1 MNLGQSGRIWDN
13 QRQIGRKGV
22 DRCLRGWR
30 SLVKRRVYTVFLKTP
45 MRHLVMLSREKE
57 QNWRQNAE
65 NHSIPELGIKLLS
78 TQKTVTVETVFLAR
92 KPFF

>member
-1 MNLGQSGRIWDN
+1 
-13 QRQIGRKGV
+13 
-22 DRCLRGWR
+22 
-30 SLVKRRVYTVFLKTP
+30 